1 MSEIPRMANELGSS
15 VWEVYLDGVKPV
27 SFGMMGVEGGGF
39 TTGGLRDTFSTF
51 LSFYAEF

>member
-1 MSEIPRMANELGSS
+1 MANELGSS